1 MKKIGTLVIRIIVM
15 AVFFVITIFLVDKFQ
30 NRQYKNL
37 AMEMENAT
45 LPLVYVDYEGRYI
58 NCLHGYTTVV
68 DTTMLRD
75 CITPVTDDKK
85 VTFAVDDKNGYAK
98 TYSYELWSIS
108 GDSLIENGDLTSD
121 TEENGY
127 RIFDIDIRM
136 DIKPDT
142 EYMLIFKLDGADGQT
157 VRYYTRIVVNDNY
170 HASELLDF
178 VEQFN
183 ASTFD
188 YEANEEGSFIYP
200 YMQAYKGQDDDSLSM
215 GHLNLTSSY
224 KELVWS
230 GVNPVRITSIIPQ
243 IKEIDVNYAV
253 IELDYVTT
261 AENTDGESDYYSIKE
276 YYRVSYKEPE
286 TEDDTETATGA
297 EDAEASEDT
306 GEADNAGTISVMNFD
321 RYIDEYFNRTGVDN
335 KNNVYEIGVVLDKKL
350 DYRYSSDNKKIGFV
364 RNGQL
369 WLYNYSENQISMV
382 FGFWMDDVE
391 NVRNTYNNYGIN
403 MISMDDDGNMIF
415 AVYGYMNRG
424 AHEGKLGISLCSYDA
439 AEQEVTEL
447 VFAECNEPYAAM
459 KDEVSR
465 LTYYDGTNFY
475 FMLGNKVNCINVEA
489 KQLSYYVDH
498 VSLDHVYVSDDMQV
512 MAYDSSDQAA
522 DNATLML
529 VNFATGQTYTLDA
542 GAGKSLVCY
551 GFKNRDLIYG
561 ICNTADS
568 DISIDKDSFAKK
580 NLSEKVY
587 SRIPS
592 YKLFIVD
599 ENGNQIKE
607 YQKDDN
613 YIIDI
618 SVEDDLIYMT
628 KGSKK
633 TDRFRLAED
642 DFITYKESDDVKRV
656 DITTKTTSGIAKLYF
671 TVPSNIYLTYIPY
684 LNITK
689 NTVGDRSSDM
699 LITVEDEYA
708 GYMVYDN
715 LGLTGIYEKAGDA
728 INRATQIAGIVV
740 SKDGEIVYRQSEMQA
755 YNTIASSIYHQS
767 SGSVDASLWDCVYM
781 TLIYEGVTDLTYED
795 MKVSGTDPVQVLTEL
810 GKYPGADISGIS
822 LDLVFG
828 YISNGIPVISR
839 INDGRY
845 VMVVSYNSEAVRYY
859 DPVLD
864 TEVRV
869 SRKEYE
875 AAMSQG
881 NNELYSYVQE

>member
-98 TYSYELWSIS
+98 TYSYELRSIS
-108 GDSLIENGDLTSD
+108 SDSLIENGDLTSD

-253 IELDYVTT
+253 IELDYVTM
-261 AENTDGESDYYSIKE
+261 AENTDGESDYYSVRE

-335 KNNVYEIGVVLDKKL
+335 KNNVYEIGVVLDEKL

-403 MISMDDDGNMIF
+403 MISMEDDGNMIF

-522 DNATLML
+522 DNATFTLF
-529 VNFATGQTYTLDA
+529 NFATLQTYTLDA
-542 GAGKSLVCY
+542 GSVKSLVCY

-795 MKVSGTDPVQVLTEL
+795 MKASGTDPVQVLTEL

>member
-1 MKKIGTLVIRIIVM
+1 M
-15 AVFFVITIFLVDKFQ
+15 
-30 NRQYKNL
+30 
-37 AMEMENAT
+37 
-45 LPLVYVDYEGRYI
+45 
-58 NCLHGYTTVV
+58 
-68 DTTMLRD
+68 
-75 CITPVTDDKK
+75 
-85 VTFAVDDKNGYAK
+85 
-98 TYSYELWSIS
+98 
-108 GDSLIENGDLTSD
+108 
-121 TEENGY
+121 
-127 RIFDIDIRM
+127 
-136 DIKPDT
+136 
-142 EYMLIFKLDGADGQT
+142 
-157 VRYYTRIVVNDNY
+157 
-170 HASELLDF
+170 
-178 VEQFN
+178 
-183 ASTFD
+183 
-188 YEANEEGSFIYP
+188 
-200 YMQAYKGQDDDSLSM
+200 
-215 GHLNLTSSY
+215 
-224 KELVWS
+224 
-230 GVNPVRITSIIPQ
+230 
-243 IKEIDVNYAV
+243 
-253 IELDYVTT
+253 
-261 AENTDGESDYYSIKE
+261 
-276 YYRVSYKEPE
+276 
-286 TEDDTETATGA
+286 
-297 EDAEASEDT
+297 
-306 GEADNAGTISVMNFD
+306 
-321 RYIDEYFNRTGVDN
+321 
-335 KNNVYEIGVVLDKKL
+335 
-350 DYRYSSDNKKIGFV
+350 
-364 RNGQL
+364 
-369 WLYNYSENQISMV
+369 
-382 FGFWMDDVE
+382 
-391 NVRNTYNNYGIN
+391 
-403 MISMDDDGNMIF
+403 
-415 AVYGYMNRG
+415 
-424 AHEGKLGISLCSYDA
+424 
-439 AEQEVTEL
+439 
-447 VFAECNEPYAAM
+447 
-459 KDEVSR
+459 
-465 LTYYDGTNFY
+465 
-475 FMLGNKVNCINVEA
+475 
-489 KQLSYYVDH
+489 
-498 VSLDHVYVSDDMQV
+498 
-512 MAYDSSDQAA
+512 
-522 DNATLML
+522 
-529 VNFATGQTYTLDA
+529 
-542 GAGKSLVCY
+542 
-551 GFKNRDLIYG
+551 
-561 ICNTADS
+561 
-568 DISIDKDSFAKK
+568 
-580 NLSEKVY
+580 
-587 SRIPS
+587 
-592 YKLFIVD
+592 D

-875 AAMSQG
+875 AAMSQE

>member
-230 GVNPVRITSIIPQ
+230 GENPVRITSIIPQ

-261 AENTDGESDYYSIKE
+261 AENTDGESDYYSVRE

-424 AHEGKLGISLCSYDA
+424 AHEGKLGISLCSFVA
-439 AEQEVTEL
+439 AEQVVTEL
-447 VFAECNEPYAAM
+447 VFAECNEPFAAM
-459 KDEVSR
+459 KVEVS
-465 LTYYDGTNFY
+465 
-475 FMLGNKVNCINVEA
+475 
-489 KQLSYYVDH
+489 
-498 VSLDHVYVSDDMQV
+498 
-512 MAYDSSDQAA
+512 
-522 DNATLML
+522 
-529 VNFATGQTYTLDA
+529 
-542 GAGKSLVCY
+542 
-551 GFKNRDLIYG
+551 
-561 ICNTADS
+561 
-568 DISIDKDSFAKK
+568 
-580 NLSEKVY
+580 
-587 SRIPS
+587 
-592 YKLFIVD
+592 
-599 ENGNQIKE
+599 
-607 YQKDDN
+607 
-613 YIIDI
+613 
-618 SVEDDLIYMT
+618 
-628 KGSKK
+628 
-633 TDRFRLAED
+633 
-642 DFITYKESDDVKRV
+642 
-656 DITTKTTSGIAKLYF
+656 
-671 TVPSNIYLTYIPY
+671 
-684 LNITK
+684 
-689 NTVGDRSSDM
+689 
-699 LITVEDEYA
+699 
-708 GYMVYDN
+708 
-715 LGLTGIYEKAGDA
+715 
-728 INRATQIAGIVV
+728 
-740 SKDGEIVYRQSEMQA
+740 
-755 YNTIASSIYHQS
+755 
-767 SGSVDASLWDCVYM
+767 
-781 TLIYEGVTDLTYED
+781 
-795 MKVSGTDPVQVLTEL
+795 
-810 GKYPGADISGIS
+810 
-822 LDLVFG
+822 
-828 YISNGIPVISR
+828 
-839 INDGRY
+839 
-845 VMVVSYNSEAVRYY
+845 
-859 DPVLD
+859 
-864 TEVRV
+864 
-869 SRKEYE
+869 
-875 AAMSQG
+875 
-881 NNELYSYVQE
+881 

>member
-98 TYSYELWSIS
+98 TYSYELRSIS
-108 GDSLIENGDLTSD
+108 SDSLIENGDLTSD
-121 TEENGY
+121 TEKNGY

-261 AENTDGESDYYSIKE
+261 AENTDGESDYYSVRE
-276 YYRVSYKEPE
+276 YYRVSYKEPG

-512 MAYDSSDQAA
+512 MAYDSSNQAA
-522 DNATLML
+522 VNATLTL

-795 MKVSGTDPVQVLTEL
+795 MKASGTDPVQVLTEL

>member
-1 MKKIGTLVIRIIVM
+1 M

-98 TYSYELWSIS
+98 TYSYELRSIS
-108 GDSLIENGDLTSD
+108 SDSLIENGDLTSD

-253 IELDYVTT
+253 IELDYVTM
-261 AENTDGESDYYSIKE
+261 AENTDGESDYYSVRE

-335 KNNVYEIGVVLDKKL
+335 KNNVYEIGVVLDEKL

-522 DNATLML
+522 DNATLTL
-529 VNFATGQTYTLDA
+529 VNFATEQTYTLDA

-728 INRATQIAGIVV
+728 INWATQIAGIVV

-795 MKVSGTDPVQVLTEL
+795 MKASGTDPVQVLTEL